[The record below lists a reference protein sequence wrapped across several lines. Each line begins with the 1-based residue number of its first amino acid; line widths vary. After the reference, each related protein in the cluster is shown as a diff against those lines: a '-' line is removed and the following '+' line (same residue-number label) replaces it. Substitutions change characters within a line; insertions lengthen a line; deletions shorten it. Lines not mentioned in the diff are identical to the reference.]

1 MKNVSQSVTAF
12 STRAALP
19 WRARL
24 VVAIL
29 VLAATAAAWT
39 GARANDFPDKPIRF
53 ILGFGAGGPTDVI
66 ARTLA
71 DQLTRELGQR
81 VIVENKTGASG
92 NIATQAVASADADG
106 YTYLV
111 AATPLAVN
119 HSLFPDFEVKFG
131 KDLVAVAPIG
141 ANGNVLVVR
150 PSLDMRTL
158 AEFVA
163 HARAKPSGVSYATV
177 GVGSSS
183 HLAGVAFDM
192 RAGTIMLPVP
202 YRGGG
207 EALKDLLGGQVD
219 AWFAPIPSVLG
230 SIQAGQLIA
239 LATTGTQR
247 EALLPAVPTMSES
260 GFAGFNISLWVG
272 IFAPKGVPAPALQ
285 TIERGIARAMASP
298 DMQATLERQ
307 GIAPLAMS
315 RDEFGEFVMSEINRW
330 KTVVAAFKK

>member
-1 MKNVSQSVTAF
+1 
-12 STRAALP
+12 
-19 WRARL
+19 
-24 VVAIL
+24 
-29 VLAATAAAWT
+29 LATTAAPWDHAF
-39 GARANDFPDKPIRF
+39 AEDFPDKPIRF
-53 ILGFGAGGPTDVI
+53 ILGFGTGGPTDVI

-71 DQLTRELGQR
+71 DQLTKELGQR
-81 VIVENKTGASG
+81 VISENKTGASG

-150 PSLDMRTL
+150 PSLNVRTL

-163 HARAKPSGVSYATV
+163 RARAEPNAISYATV
-177 GVGSSS
+177 GIGSSS
-183 HLAGVAFDM
+183 HLAGIAFDM
-192 RAGTIMLPVP
+192 RAGTMMLPVP

-207 EALKDLLGGQVD
+207 DALKDLLGGQVD
-219 AWFAPIPSVLG
+219 TWFAPIPSVLG
-230 SIQAGQLIA
+230 SVKAGQLVA

-247 EALLPAVPTMSES
+247 ETLLPAVPTMSES

-272 IFAPKGVPAPALQ
+272 IFAPKGVPAPVLQ
-285 TIERGIARAMASP
+285 AIERAIARAMASKE
-298 DMQATLERQ
+298 MQTTLERQ
-307 GIAPLAMS
+307 GITPLTMS